1 MRHLQWHKLGINPHL
16 NRTSTKADLIREIQ
30 DCPGSNAFHRYE
42 ELFPFSD
49 TDKFMGIIL

>member
-16 NRTSTKADLIREIQ
+16 NRTCAKADLIREIQ
-30 DCPGSNAFHRYE
+30 DCPGSNTFHRYE